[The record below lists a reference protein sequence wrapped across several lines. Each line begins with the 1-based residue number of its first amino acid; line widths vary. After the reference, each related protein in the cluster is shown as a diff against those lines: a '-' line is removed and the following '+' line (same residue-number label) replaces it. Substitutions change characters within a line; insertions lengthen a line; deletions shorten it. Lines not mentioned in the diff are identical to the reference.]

1 MRGTLKAHH
10 AAEEIPTVIARDEL
24 VRGIRLGENLAL
36 ELKRVLLAGFRVTV
50 PNDSEF
56 ADDLAAMANG
66 WGGTA
71 VLGVEDNSRNI
82 LGIPLDRLDAVETWV
97 RDICNDSVKPP
108 LDALIRK
115 MELPGAEGRLVPVLC
130 VEVAR
135 SLYVHKSPGG
145 YFRRIG
151 SSKREMSPEVLARL
165 FQERSQSRVIRFDE
179 SPVPGTSPEQLD
191 DGLTRRFLRGERAPD
206 ETALRKLRI
215 VADDEDGTTR
225 ITIAG
230 ALLCTRE
237 PGQWLP
243 HAQIQAVSY
252 AGERQDINYQHDARD
267 LDGPLDEQV
276 LEALHFVR
284 RNMRVAATKEMARV
298 ERPQFSD
305 RAVFEALVNAVAHRD
320 YSMAGARVRLHL
332 FGNRLELYVPGAL
345 ANTLTPD
352 SMDSRQYSRNEL
364 IVSLLA
370 RCRVSEQENLVR
382 SHMMDRRGEGVPVI
396 LDESRELSGRVPEY
410 ALLDDSEL
418 RLVIWSAG
426 PSESSAP

>member
-1 MRGTLKAHH
+1 MERDKLERRIRR
-10 AAEEIPTVIARDEL
+10 AEDPT
-24 VRGIRLGENLAL
+24 L
-36 ELKRVLLAGFRVTV
+36 ELKRVLLAGSHIMA
-50 PNDSEF
+50 PEYNEF
-56 ADDLAAMANG
+56 ADELAGMANG

-71 VLGVEDNSRNI
+71 VLGVENRSREV
-82 LGIPLDRLDAVETWV
+82 LGIPLDRLDAVEAWV
-97 RDICNDSVKPP
+97 REICNDSVKPA

-115 MELPGAEGRLVPVLC
+115 MELPGADGRLVAVLC
-130 VEVAR
+130 VEIVR
-135 SLYVHKSPGG
+135 SLFVHRSPGG
-145 YFRRIG
+145 YFRRSG
-151 SSKREMSPEVLARL
+151 SSKREISPEVLARL
-165 FQERSQSRVIRFDE
+165 FEERSKSRVIRFDE
-179 SPVPGTSPEQLD
+179 SPVPGTSPEHLD
-191 DGLTRRFLRGERAPD
+191 DGLTRRFLREGGAPD

-215 VADDEDGTTR
+215 VADDEEGAAR

-230 ALLCTRE
+230 VLLCTRE

-252 AGERQDINYQHDARD
+252 AGERQDINYRSNARD

-284 RNMRVAATKEMARV
+284 RNMRVAATKEMVRV
-298 ERPQFSD
+298 ERPQFSN

-320 YSMAGARVRLHL
+320 YSMAGARVRLHQ

-426 PSESSAP
+426 PSVSSAP

>member
-1 MRGTLKAHH
+1 MI
-10 AAEEIPTVIARDEL
+10 ERDEL
-24 VRGIRLGENLAL
+24 VRRIRLGEDSTL
-36 ELKRVLLAGFRVTV
+36 ELKRVLVAGSRISAPGRTELA
-50 PNDSEF
+50 DE
-56 ADDLAAMANG
+56 LAAMANG

-71 VLGVEDNSRNI
+71 VLGVEDKSREA
-82 LGIPLDRLDAVETWV
+82 LGIPIDRLDAVETWV
-97 RDICNDSVKPP
+97 REICNDSLNPP

-115 MELPGAEGRLVPVLC
+115 IELPGADGNLVAVLC
-130 VEVAR
+130 VEVPR
-135 SLYVHKSPGG
+135 SLFVHRSPGG

-179 SPVPGTSPEQLD
+179 SPVPGTSPEHLD
-191 DGLTRRFLRGERAPD
+191 DGLTRRFLRDDRAPD

-215 VADDEDGTTR
+215 VADDEDGAMR
-225 ITIAG
+225 ITTAG
-230 ALLCTRE
+230 VLFCTRK
-237 PGQWLP
+237 PARWLP

-252 AGERQDINYQHDARD
+252 VGERQDINYQSDARD
-267 LDGPLDEQV
+267 FDGPLDEQV
-276 LEALHFVR
+276 FEVLHFVR

-320 YSMAGARVRLHL
+320 YSMAGAQVRLHM

-352 SMDSRQYSRNEL
+352 SMDSRQYSRNQL

-382 SHMMDRRGEGVPVI
+382 SHMMDRRGEGVPI
-396 LDESRELSGRVPEY
+396 IFDESRELSGRVREY
-410 ALLDDSEL
+410 TLFDDSEL
-418 RLVIWSAG
+418 RLVIWAAE
-426 PSESSAP
+426 PPESKAT

>member
-1 MRGTLKAHH
+1 MM
-10 AAEEIPTVIARDEL
+10 ERDEL
-24 VRGIRLGENLAL
+24 VRRIRLGEDSTL
-36 ELKRVLLAGFRVTV
+36 ELKRVLLAGSRITA
-50 PNDSEF
+50 PNRNEY
-56 ADDLAAMANG
+56 ADELAGMANG
-66 WGGTA
+66 WGGTV
-71 VLGVEDNSRNI
+71 VLGVEDRSRDI
-82 LGIPLDRLDAVETWV
+82 LGIPLDRLDAVEAWV
-97 RDICNDSVKPP
+97 REICNDSVKPQ

-115 MELPGAEGRLVPVLC
+115 MELPSADGRLVAVLC
-130 VEVAR
+130 VEVVR
-135 SLYVHKSPGG
+135 SLFVHKSPGG

-191 DGLTRRFLRGERAPD
+191 GALTRRFSRDERFPD
-206 ETALRKLRI
+206 ETSLRKLRI
-215 VADDEDGTTR
+215 VADDEDGAAR

-230 ALLCTRE
+230 VLLCTRD
-237 PGQWLP
+237 PGRWLP

-252 AGERQDINYQHDARD
+252 MGERQDINYQSDARD
-267 LDGPLDEQV
+267 IDGPLDEQV

-284 RNMRVAATKEMARV
+284 RNMRVAATKAMARV
-298 ERPQFSD
+298 ERPQFSN

-332 FGNRLELYVPGAL
+332 FGNRLELHVPGAL
-345 ANTLTPD
+345 ANTLTPE

-370 RCRVSEQENLVR
+370 RCRVSEHENLVR
-382 SHMMDRRGEGVPVI
+382 SHMMDRRGEGVPII

-410 ALLDDSEL
+410 NLIDDSEL
-418 RLVIWSAG
+418 RLVIWSADL
-426 PSESSAP
+426 PELNST

>member
-1 MRGTLKAHH
+1 MM
-10 AAEEIPTVIARDEL
+10 ERDEL
-24 VRGIRLGENLAL
+24 MRHIRLGEDSTL
-36 ELKRVLLAGFRVTV
+36 ELKRVLLAGSRVTE
-50 PNDSEF
+50 PKRNEF
-56 ADDLAAMANG
+56 ADELAGMANG

-71 VLGVEDNSRNI
+71 VLGVEDRSRDVP
-82 LGIPLDRLDAVETWV
+82 GIPLDRLDAVETWT
-97 RDICNDSVKPP
+97 REICNDSVKPP

-115 MELPGAEGRLVPVLC
+115 MELPGADGRLVAVLC
-130 VEVAR
+130 VEIVR
-135 SLYVHKSPGG
+135 SLFVHKSPGG

-179 SPVPGTSPEQLD
+179 SPVPGTSPEHLD
-191 DGLTRRFLRGERAPD
+191 EGLTRRFFREDGAPD
-206 ETALRKLRI
+206 EAALRKLRI
-215 VADDEDGTTR
+215 IADDEEGAAR

-230 ALLCTRE
+230 VLLCTRE

-252 AGERQDINYQHDARD
+252 AGERQDINYQLDARD
-267 LDGPLDEQV
+267 FGGPLDEQV

-298 ERPQFSD
+298 ERRQFSD

-320 YSMAGARVRLHL
+320 YSMAGVRVRLHV
-332 FGNRLELYVPGAL
+332 FGNRLELHVPGAL

-382 SHMMDRRGEGVPVI
+382 SYMMDRRGEGVPII
-396 LDESRELSGRVPEY
+396 LDESRKLSGRMPEY
-410 ALLDDSEL
+410 TLLDDSEL

-426 PSESSAP
+426 LPESDTM